1 MKAAFPGFSSEYRPA
16 LPSLQVGRGGGLPIR
31 ANVWYGDSRRYRS
44 IHETSADYG
53 HYWLVCDQSSTS
65 SEDGRDPCRG
75 AIGEGPTGSHQ
86 QFIVPGQGLP
96 LGIASHCPRPLRGR
110 GRRPQAGRGGGFAVS
125 PPAGRGDPPIGA
137 IFPRNPCWVQI
148 KGNPLGYG
156 PKIEAVDGSMT
167 IRRIDAGEDSRSS
180 SFP

>member
-96 LGIASHCPRPLRGR
+96 LGISPGTAPAPSGGGGGAPR
-110 GRRPQAGRGGGFAVS
+110 AGRGGGS
-125 PPAGRGDPPIGA
+125 RYRRLRGGEIPPLARYSLEIRAGCKSKA
-137 IFPRNPCWVQI
+137 ILS
-148 KGNPLGYG
+148 GMG
-156 PKIEAVDGSMT
+156 
-167 IRRIDAGEDSRSS
+167 RRLRL
-180 SFP
+180 